1 MTLRYVLK
9 NLNRRKIRT
18 ILMLLALIVGVGALV
33 ALNATVDVYERFYVA
48 TISNSAGDYDLVVTK
63 SQIESNLLIDEQ
75 AVIPLIQSSDPEV
88 KHVVP
93 RIQGIVDVDAP
104 DRGAEEAR
112 RQGAEAQ
119 RRRGAEEKLSGISSQ
134 LSVAATTNS
143 APVQSATDNGQR
155 TTGTIHGSA
164 QFVALNRAVDDM
176 GNFEVISGTLNFE
189 PGYAVVLQE
198 TADTFGLRPGDTFD
212 ISYALP
218 VPRQKGIESAA
229 NVSSRHARTTLTVS
243 AIALQRGVTGLG
255 GNDGVLVDLDYTRQ
269 WLGIPGQ
276 AERIIVAFDEGI
288 YNNNDPQA
296 AAFRARAL
304 SENIQDILGDSY
316 DYHLPRA
323 TILSDTFEAFIFFQA
338 LVSIYGILSLSVV
351 GLLVRT
357 MVMTNVREQTRD
369 LALFRIL
376 GAPRAYLFT
385 LVAVEVT
392 TLGLVGIGLG
402 TLLGQV
408 MTNFVIVPFIAQ
420 EAHVP
425 IADVPPVSS
434 QALLVSVATAA
445 VVLVISA
452 YAPARRAAGTKIM
465 YAINPGVAEGLGLD
479 DLAKLRERRV
489 SFKIFWGGLVVL
501 FYPALIFFVFP
512 LAFTFGVLWLQ
523 ATLIF
528 GSLLLLIVGTSLL
541 FFPVTLPMERLLI
554 GLVKLVND
562 RVGFFAQRNIVRGQ
576 NRNTLISLMIV
587 ISATLPTFFATSLAI
602 ETANTPT
609 DTRLS
614 NGTPLVVRKSG
625 AALLAEDDEGPGP
638 PRETTPAEVK
648 DRFTRELLG
657 EIRADGTLGPNV
669 AVTYRF
675 ETQVRD
681 DVGLRNVGVRVYGV
695 DGNLTEIAYPE
706 GVEWLAGGPASFE
719 ELQADPNAVIVS
731 QGLSEYFERGLGDT
745 LRLKGEGLDHERT
758 VRIIGVLGRFSGFD
772 GFTSKRTQ
780 AEDGRTDLFLNHTAF
795 RELTRDPLDGPY
807 DPTYPIVE
815 RLMTAPNLRAG
826 IAELPEEA
834 GKAAIKQVATTLRK
848 EYGLAESVSIRSTP
862 EDIESAEASAQQIR
876 VVILVLTTLSFVL
889 AIFGVFV
896 VTYISVYTRR
906 AEIAMLK
913 AIGDSNRH
921 LFGMF
926 LSEALVMTLSATLT
940 GIVAGILLGYIFRY
954 SNSFRSET
962 PTVPAFDEIVTPYM
976 LILMAMAALVST
988 LFATWGYL
996 RRKAIEII
1004 RMI

>member
-1 MTLRYVLK
+1 MTLKYVFK

-48 TISNSAGDYDLVVTK
+48 TISNNAGDYDLVITK
-63 SQIESNLLIDEQ
+63 NPIEPNLLIDEQ
-75 AVIPLIQSSDPEV
+75 AVIPLIQASDPAV
-88 KHVVP
+88 KRVVP
-93 RIQGIVDVDAP
+93 RIQGVVDVDALQQEDKELSFVSP
-104 DRGAEEAR
+104 
-112 RQGAEAQ
+112 QGAF
-119 RRRGAEEKLSGISSQ
+119 GSSQ
-134 LSVAATTNS
+134 LSVVSTTDN
-143 APVQSATDNGQR
+143 APAQLATDSTTTDNRQR

-176 GNFEVISGTLNFE
+176 GDFQVISGTLLFD

-212 ISYALP
+212 ISYALS

-229 NVSSRHARTTLTVS
+229 NVSSRRARTTLTVS
-243 AIALQRGVTGLG
+243 AVALQRGVTGLE
-255 GNDGVLVDLDYTRQ
+255 GNDGILVDLDYVRQ
-269 WLGIPGQ
+269 WLGLPGQ
-276 AERIIVAFDEGI
+276 AERIVVAFDEEI
-288 YNNNDPQA
+288 YNNNDPQV

-304 SENIQDILGDSY
+304 SEKIQDILGESY
-316 DYHLPRA
+316 NYNLPRA

-338 LVSIYGILSLSVV
+338 LASIYGILSLSVV

-357 MVMTNVREQTRD
+357 MVLTNVREQTRD

-376 GAPRAYLFT
+376 GASRSYLFT
-385 LVAVEVT
+385 LVAVEVA
-392 TLGLVGIGLG
+392 TLGIIGIGMG
-402 TLLGQV
+402 TLGGQV
-408 MTNFVIVPFIAQ
+408 LTNLAIVPFIAQ
-420 EAHVP
+420 EANVP
-425 IADVPPVSS
+425 IADVP
-434 QALLVSVATAA
+434 LVSAKAMLLSIATAA
-445 VVLVISA
+445 VMLSISA
-452 YAPARRAAGTKIM
+452 YAPARRAASTKIM

-489 SFKIFWGGLVVL
+489 SYKIFWSGLVVL

-512 LAFTFGVLWLQ
+512 LAFTFGVLWIQ

-528 GSLLLLIVGTSLL
+528 GSLLLLILGTSLL
-541 FFPVTLPMERLLI
+541 FFPVTLPLERLLI
-554 GLVKLVND
+554 SLIKLVAG
-562 RVGFFAQRNIVRGQ
+562 RVGYFAQRNIIRGQ

-602 ETANTPT
+602 ETTNTAT
-609 DTRLS
+609 DIRLS
-614 NGTPLVVRKSG
+614 NGTPLVIRKSG
-625 AALLAEDDEGPGP
+625 TELVENEDGPGP
-638 PRETTPAEVK
+638 PSEAQPSEVR
-648 DRFTRELLG
+648 DRFTRELLA
-657 EIRADGTLGPNV
+657 ELRTDGTLGPNV

-675 ETQVRD
+675 YTPVRD
-681 DVGLRNVGVRVYGV
+681 DVGLRNVGVRVYGI
-695 DGNLTEIAYPE
+695 DGNLAEISYPE
-706 GVEWLAGGPASFE
+706 GVEWIAGGPASFNE
-719 ELQADPNAVIVS
+719 VLADPNAVIVS
-731 QGLSEYFERGLGDT
+731 QGLSEYFERGLGDS
-745 LRLKGEGLDHERT
+745 LRLRGEGLDHERI
-758 VRIIGVLGRFSGFD
+758 VRIVGVLGRFSGFD
-772 GFTSKRTQ
+772 GFTSKHTWAQ
-780 AEDGRTDLFLNHTAF
+780 EGQTDLFLNERAF

-807 DPTYPIVE
+807 DPTLPVTE
-815 RLMTAPNLRAG
+815 QLMAAPNLRIG
-826 IAELPEEA
+826 LVGLPEEA
-834 GKAAIKQVATTLRK
+834 GQEAIRQVATQLRQ
-848 EYGLAESVSIRSTP
+848 EFGLTKNVSVHSTP
-862 EDIESAEASAQQIR
+862 EDIETAQAGAQQIQ
-876 VVILVLTTLSFVL
+876 VVILVLTTISFIL

-926 LSEALVMTLSATLT
+926 LSEALVMTVSATLT
-940 GIVAGILLGYIFRY
+940 GIVAGIILGYVFRY

-962 PTVPAFDEIVTPYM
+962 PTVPAFDQVVTPYM
-976 LILMAMAALVST
+976 LTLMIVAALLST